1 MNLKTKL
8 SKIAPMQFRSKSS
21 GRLDHILTLCLP
33 SESRTYL
40 STVIKAGLVTV
51 NGVVIKKPSEKV
63 LEDSELSIELPE
75 KSKSSLEPI
84 SIPLDIIFE
93 DAEILVINKP
103 ASLSVHPGAGAPA
116 VTLAHGIVAHVGR
129 IDDSDRPG
137 IVHRLDKDTS
147 GLIVVAKTRQTHI
160 ALQKQFAERT
170 AGREYIGVVVSGV
183 KSKDPFRTKGEGTIN
198 LPIGRN
204 PKNRKAFAVVSNG
217 KPAITHYK
225 TEKFFEFG
233 LKVRFKLET
242 GRTHQIRVHAK
253 EVKAPLIGD
262 PVYGNDTLLPA
273 RIRAFIPKRQ
283 ALHAQILR
291 FYHPKTLKLLE
302 FESPIPRDIELLL
315 DALAK

>member
-1 MNLKTKL
+1 
-8 SKIAPMQFRSKSS
+8 
-21 GRLDHILTLCLP
+21 
-33 SESRTYL
+33 
-40 STVIKAGLVTV
+40 V
-51 NGVVIKKPSEKV
+51 NGVVITKPSEQI
-63 LEDSELSIELPE
+63 EQNSELNVVIPD
-75 KSKSSLEPI
+75 KPKTTLEPVQL
-84 SIPLDIIFE
+84 PLEIIFE
-93 DAEILVINKP
+93 DSEVLVINKP
-103 ASLSVHPGAGAPA
+103 AGLSVHPGAGAPT
-116 VTLAHGIVAHVGR
+116 VTLAHGIIAHIGR

-147 GLIVVAKTRQTHI
+147 GLIVIAKTRHTHV

-183 KSKDPFRTKGEGTIN
+183 KSKDPFRTKREGSID

-217 KPAITHYK
+217 KPAVTHYK
-225 TEKFFEFG
+225 TENIFEFG
-233 LKVRFKLET
+233 LEVRFKLET

-262 PVYGNDTLLPA
+262 PVYGNDTLLPP

-302 FESPIPRDIELLL
+302 FESDIPNDIEILLE
-315 DALAK
+315 ALAK